1 MTKKLISIFV
11 AVMMILSIIPAAA
24 LASDGTRLSSPA
36 TEKSSPATE
45 KSIAAWDF
53 EEDPTANGWQFADE
67 DGDGHN
73 WIWNDGAAYA
83 HSGTYS
89 IMSES
94 YGSGAYHPDNWAIS
108 PSFTV
113 PEGGA
118 EVTMFVKNYSGTYP
132 ENYGI
137 YVITADGANEIA
149 TGQSAAG
156 SGWNEKLYDIS
167 DFAGQT
173 VSFAIRHYNVSDMWK
188 FYIDDITVVAP
199 PDPNVIT
206 EADVSGFPVRITD
219 NMTVDE
225 LTSALTVPA
234 DADYEIADA
243 FVYDMEA
250 EEVLD
255 PAAALEVG
263 AFYMVGAQIAPVEGK
278 TFALDAELTANG
290 GMLTLNPA
298 HSGVDDETTAYI
310 CPMSYECSLTPAVG
324 FYFESNPAEEGW
336 QFVDADGDGNN
347 WYWLAYGINQ
357 NTGNM
362 AYEGVGHLTS
372 ASYNGTALTP
382 DNWAISPE
390 IEVPAVDPTVSMY
403 IGAQDPSY
411 AAEHY
416 TVYVGNGT
424 NVESYTAISDEVVVE
439 GTYAKVELDLADYAG
454 ETVSIAIRH
463 FNCTDMFRLNL
474 DCFEVFGSD
483 EETPAE
489 PGVINVVEI
498 LDFVEPAWGES
509 PNYTVNVPE
518 DAHYSVVDTVWEY
531 EFSQGGYSYN
541 RVMTPE
547 MIFDNPDYKYRMRI
561 NLEADEGYTFDR
573 SGGISIIIDSYGGLQ
588 FNSDTQLAVFTE
600 QFTVSAPIIIDTV
613 EVIDF
618 EEPVFG
624 ANPDFDVAVPE
635 DANYTLTK
643 VEWHDMNKAVL
654 GEDYEFVAGYYY
666 VIFEFAPNEGYEFG
680 EASETTMLI
689 NGSNELVMNIYCF
702 SGPDSFHIET
712 VDLLVEEPEADII
725 GDADG
730 DGEVT
735 TADALLALRY
745 VMGLDELDEEQL
757 AQADVDG
764 DGEVTMIDCL
774 LIQRYVMGVIAAF
787 PIDNP

>member
-24 LASDGTRLSSPA
+24 LASEGTKLSSPA

-73 WIWNDGAAYA
+73 WIWNNGAAYA

-108 PSFTV
+108 PGFTV

-188 FYIDDITVVAP
+188 FYIDDITVDAP
-199 PDPNVIT
+199 QDPNVIT

-310 CPMSYECSLTPAVG
+310 CPMSYECRLTPAVG

-357 NTGNM
+357 DNGNM
-362 AYEGVGHLTS
+362 AYEGVGHLSS
-372 ASYNGTALTP
+372 ASYHGTALTP
-382 DNWAISPE
+382 NNWAISPE
-390 IEVPAVDPTVSMY
+390 FEVPAVDPMVSMY

-424 NVESYTAISDEVVVE
+424 DVESYTAISDEVVVE

-454 ETVSIAIRH
+454 ETVSIAVRH

-474 DCFEVFGSD
+474 DCVEVFGTN
-483 EETPAE
+483 EEPAE
-489 PGVINVVEI
+489 EPVVIETIEI
-498 LDFVEPAWGES
+498 LGFVEPVWGEN
-509 PNYTVNVPE
+509 PFYDVTVPE
-518 DAHYSVVDTVWEY
+518 
-531 EFSQGGYSYN
+531 G
-541 RVMTPE
+541 
-547 MIFDNPDYKYRMRI
+547 
-561 NLEADEGYTFDR
+561 
-573 SGGISIIIDSYGGLQ
+573 
-588 FNSDTQLAVFTE
+588 
-600 QFTVSAPIIIDTV
+600 
-613 EVIDF
+613 
-618 EEPVFG
+618 
-624 ANPDFDVAVPE
+624 
-635 DANYTLTK
+635 ANYTIDYTDWNWW
-643 VEWHDMNKAVL
+643 VEANPNGDIMDPSDVFDNAN
-654 GEDYEFVAGYYY
+654 YSYYQY
-666 VIFEFAPNEGYEFG
+666 FKIVPNEGCVFADEV
-680 EASETTMLI
+680 TVTI
-689 NGSNELVMNIYCF
+689 NGETALVISSWSMDNYYVVYTI
-702 SGPDSFHIET
+702 SFT
-712 VDLLVEEPEADII
+712 VEEPAADII
-725 GDADG
+725 GDTDG